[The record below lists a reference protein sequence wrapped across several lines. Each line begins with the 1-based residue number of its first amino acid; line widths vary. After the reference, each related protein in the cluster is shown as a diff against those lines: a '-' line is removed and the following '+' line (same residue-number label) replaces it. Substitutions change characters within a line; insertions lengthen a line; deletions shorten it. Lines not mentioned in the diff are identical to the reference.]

1 MHHAHGII
9 SLAINKELKMQ
20 QINKRIVMSAVALL
34 LVCGVSLSGSA
45 FAEHGSGDSSGSGS
59 GSTTSTETEN
69 HTSTTTSSSTSSTEN
84 ETETENHAHDLMEQF
99 KQQGQAKVQAEIKDK
114 ANTRTAQQ
122 RQQSCEARKTA
133 LTKRMANAVTAAQRH
148 KDTFDSIYTKVKA
161 FHDSKNLNVANYD
174 SLVAA
179 VDSAQADAAA
189 KIAALKSLDV
199 TVDCTQVNSV
209 TTNISAFREAV
220 SSSRDSLKAYRKALV
235 ALVTA
240 LHGASTST
248 TNNSSTNN
256 STTQ

>member
-45 FAEHGSGDSSGSGS
+45 FAEHGADDSS

-114 ANTRTAQQ
+114 ASTRTAQQ

-174 SLVAA
+174 NLVAA
-179 VDSAQADAAA
+179 VDSAQADATA
-189 KIAALKSLDV
+189 KIGALKSLDV

-209 TTNISAFREAV
+209 TTNVSAFREAV